1 MTIRVLVVDDSAFAR
16 KVVREILEEAGDVLV
31 VGIARDGAEALE
43 QIASLQPEVVTLD
56 LLMPVIDGISV
67 LRAARATGAQAP
79 AFVVV
84 SSSESL
90 GPIAMEALD
99 AGAIDLVH
107 KPTSLATAG
116 LYDMRADLVQKVRT
130 AAAAHAKRK
139 QTGTPSSLQALRASG
154 ALQRFRP
161 DLIVL
166 GTSTGGPQAITRVL
180 EGLTH
185 PLPVGLVVV
194 VHIPAGY
201 TAAMAERLNRQSV
214 MRVQEAQDGK
224 WVEPGLALLAPGG
237 QHLRLTEQSGRWRCA
252 LSDHPATLHKP
263 SVDELFTS
271 AASATTLG
279 IVMTGM
285 GEDGL
290 IGSRAIHAAGGQLI
304 TEAESSCVVYGMP
317 RVVFEAGLSG
327 ASVPLEKIA
336 PLLMHVTSG

>member
-16 KVVREILEEAGDVLV
+16 KVVREILEDAADVEV

-43 QIASLQPEVVTLD
+43 QIAALQPEVVTLD
-56 LLMPVIDGISV
+56 LLMPVLDGLAV
-67 LRAARATGAQAP
+67 LRAANATGAQAP

-84 SSSESL
+84 SSSESS
-90 GPIAMEALD
+90 GAMAMAALD
-99 AGAIDLVH
+99 AGAVDIVH

-116 LYDMRADLVQKVRT
+116 LYEIRADLLHKVRT

-139 QTGTPSSLQALRASG
+139 QTRAPSLQTLRTSG

-161 DLIVL
+161 ELVVL

-180 EGLTH
+180 EGLTE
-185 PLPVGLVVV
+185 PLPVGMVVV

-201 TAAMAERLNRQSV
+201 TAAMAERLDRQSV
-214 MRVQEAQDGK
+214 MRVQEAQDGQ

-237 QHLRLTEQSGRWRCA
+237 QHLTLAEHDGRWQCT
-252 LSDHPATLHKP
+252 LSDHPAGLHKP
-263 SVDELFTS
+263 SVDQLFTS

-279 IVMTGM
+279 VVMTGM

-290 IGSRAIHAAGGQLI
+290 VGSRAIHEAGGQII

-336 PLLMHVTSG
+336 PLLMHVTSR